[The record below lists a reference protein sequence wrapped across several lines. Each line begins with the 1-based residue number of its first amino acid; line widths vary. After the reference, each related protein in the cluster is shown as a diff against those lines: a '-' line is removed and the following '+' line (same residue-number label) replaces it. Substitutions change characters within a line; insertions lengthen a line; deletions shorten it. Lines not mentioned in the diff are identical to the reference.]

1 MKKEKRKILP
11 NILLCVIIV
20 CLFVSL
26 IITYGKYN
34 FCLKG
39 ETSKGG
45 YSVALVMLFFT
56 IVASYPLFGTF
67 MRRDLMGKMP
77 QISWLIIHAS
87 ILSSALVFVGI
98 AFCRSIF
105 ESQIYN
111 AAGSIAHS
119 NSKINFWTMLL
130 LQEIFSLVLFIV
142 SLCQS
147 ISIRKNHPEIGD
159 ETVSQLRLNRNNVG
173 YLAINEIVFLIL
185 VLMFYIL
192 EASYFGECIIFRG
205 VEAASTNT
213 TGIMIFNIADNLES
227 LSEIMLFGTPIVTFV
242 ILKKKE
248 QQEVMRIV
256 PQVSAAISAII
267 LAIMLYYVA
276 IYNKNLYNGDYEL
289 VKSSSGQVVTIA
301 GLFVVP
307 IILAIILLAVSVL
320 KIYEQ
325 RKSKSE

>member
-1 MKKEKRKILP
+1 
-11 NILLCVIIV
+11 
-20 CLFVSL
+20 
-26 IITYGKYN
+26 
-34 FCLKG
+34 
-39 ETSKGG
+39 
-45 YSVALVMLFFT
+45 
-56 IVASYPLFGTF
+56 
-67 MRRDLMGKMP
+67 
-77 QISWLIIHAS
+77 
-87 ILSSALVFVGI
+87 
-98 AFCRSIF
+98 
-105 ESQIYN
+105 
-111 AAGSIAHS
+111 
-119 NSKINFWTMLL
+119 
-130 LQEIFSLVLFIV
+130 
-142 SLCQS
+142 
-147 ISIRKNHPEIGD
+147 
-159 ETVSQLRLNRNNVG
+159 
-173 YLAINEIVFLIL
+173 
-185 VLMFYIL
+185 MFYIL

-213 TGIMIFNIADNLES
+213 TGIMIFNITDNLES